1 MITAYFLIAAFVM
14 GGYVGGVIAMQEKLC
29 VSDWILLAFMSA
41 VWPLMIP
48 LWIYERT
55 KS

>member
-14 GGYVGGVIAMQEKLC
+14 GGYVGGVIAMQEKL
-29 VSDWILLAFMSA
+29 SLHDWGLLAFMSA
-41 VWPLMIP
+41 VWPLLIP
-48 LWIYERT
+48 LWIYERA